1 MNKDFWV
8 SLREKTRV
16 GGKIGQGQCLEWC
29 LDALQNKEV
38 AANFQLRMAV
48 LEEIQ
53 IDQLATS
60 VLVHY
65 WLEKEGF
72 LADGTAG
79 QYDPE
84 YPEGY
89 YGPSDAVPA
98 ILRDV
103 YTLNRR
109 D

>member
-1 MNKDFWV
+1 MNRDFWI
-8 SLREKTRV
+8 SLRENTRV
-16 GGKIGQGQCLEWC
+16 RGKIGKGQCLEWC
-29 LDALQNKEV
+29 MDALQHQEV
-38 AANFQLRMAV
+38 AGNFQLHMAV

-53 IDQLATS
+53 IDQYALS

-65 WLEKEGF
+65 WLKKGDY

-98 ILRDV
+98 VLREV
-103 YTLNRR
+103 YALNKR